1 MSGKVNRVF
10 PLAGEDG
17 LRVERTDMHDPAS
30 HTWLQE
36 RYSPDAREP
45 GAPTPFLRVNM
56 VSSLNGR
63 STGTDGTSNTLTS
76 RLDRRIL
83 KVIRGAAD
91 VVLVGAETVRR
102 EGYRVPAA
110 SALAIVTRSGN
121 LAGHHLDKRQA
132 TEVNPLGKIIV
143 LCPAAVLPTVRNQV
157 GSLDVEI
164 IALGDIDS
172 DDDGKHGLSPAA
184 IIGALYDRGFLQ
196 IVCEGG
202 PSLAGQLFAADLVDE
217 FCLTQTPLISVTG
230 HPLLTVPDAPHGQ
243 HPHDMQLSTR
253 FSLRQ
258 LLLDDEGVSY
268 ARWSRCRD
276 SAGNPAS
283 S

>member
-1 MSGKVNRVF
+1 MSGKVTRVF
-10 PLAGEDG
+10 PLASEDG
-17 LRVERTDMHDPAS
+17 LRVERADMRDPAS
-30 HTWLQE
+30 HNWLRE
-36 RYSPDAREP
+36 RYSPDAPET
-45 GAPTPFLRVNM
+45 GASTPFLRVNM
-56 VSSLNGR
+56 VSSLNGS

-83 KVIRGAAD
+83 KVIREAGD

-132 TEVNPLGKIIV
+132 TEVNQLGKIFV
-143 LCPAAVLPTVRNQV
+143 LCPAAVLHTVRNQL
-157 GSLDVEI
+157 GSLDVEV
-164 IALGDIDS
+164 IALGDLDQ
-172 DDDGKHGLSPAA
+172 DADGKHGLSPAT
-184 IIGALYDRGFLQ
+184 IIGALHDRGYLR

-202 PSLAGQLFAADLVDE
+202 PGLAGQLFAADLVDE

-243 HPHDMQLSTR
+243 HPQDAHLTTR

-268 ARWSRCRD
+268 ARWSRSRG
-276 SAGNPAS
+276 SAGNPTS